1 MLCGKK
7 VLSKVELVR
16 GYHKI
21 PVNPSDIPKT
31 ALTTPFGIFQY
42 TAMPFGLS
50 NATQTA
56 QRFTDTAL
64 IGLDFCY
71 TYVDDILVASEDK
84 AEHREHLKRL
94 FARLDE

>member
-1 MLCGKK
+1 
-7 VLSKVELVR
+7 
-16 GYHKI
+16 
-21 PVNPSDIPKT
+21 
-31 ALTTPFGIFQY
+31 
-42 TAMPFGLS
+42 MPFGLS

-71 TYVDDILVASEDK
+71 TYVDDILVASEDEG
-84 AEHREHLKRL
+84 EHRERLKRL